1 MVATA
6 THRDLLAEPEDD
18 LSAGSVVVGESGR
31 FEGLLTFRGRA
42 RIDGELIGEIVCR
55 GTLRLGEMARV
66 NAVIEVDELI
76 VAGTL
81 EGDATAR
88 QRIELTPTARVTGT
102 LRAPRLAFADGCQVE
117 GRCEMTAEES
127 D

>member
-66 NAVIEVDELI
+66 NAVIEGRHG
-76 VAGTL
+76 ATSSS
-81 EGDATAR
+81 DATA
-88 QRIELTPTARVTGT
+88 LARKS
-102 LRAPRLAFADGCQVE
+102 FK
-117 GRCEMTAEES
+117 
-127 D
+127 